1 MDAIIFRSQD
11 SPFTESL
18 MSSVI
23 VVDVREHV
31 CLHFINRTD
40 NVAKVAWELAKSYVW
55 VLRCLSIAQY
65 HELFGEYT
73 S

>member
-18 MSSVI
+18 ISSVI
-23 VVDVREHV
+23 VVDVWEHV
-31 CLHFINRTD
+31 CLQFINRAE
-40 NVAKVAWELAKSYVW
+40 NVAKVAWELAKPWFW

-65 HELFGEYT
+65 HDLFGEY
-73 S
+73 SS